1 MKCALNNDGD
11 MELVMKI
18 TCLGDSLTYGNVGY
32 SYIDFL
38 DKSIHAV
45 NRGKN
50 GDTVI
55 GARHRLEKILN
66 QRKHD
71 SPIYVLGIGTNDLLL
86 PYLKTLSSF
95 WFIMMGIRCKIK
107 GCINNDL
114 QFFREYD
121 KLLLLLSK
129 HEKRVIVF
137 GQPFINL
144 RNFPHGDLIKRNAII
159 KKLADQYGFPFIDI
173 YRLQK
178 ERIEEDT
185 KVYMWKHSFLLRV
198 IDATIM
204 SLAPFTKDRFAKRR
218 GLTTSVDGAH
228 FNSKSAKI
236 LAKEVEKH
244 LLAYD
249 FN

>member
-1 MKCALNNDGD
+1 
-11 MELVMKI
+11 MKI

-38 DKSIHAV
+38 NKKIHAI
-45 NRGKN
+45 NKGKN
-50 GDTVI
+50 GDTVR
-55 GARHRLEKILN
+55 GARRRLGRILN
-66 QRKHD
+66 QSKYD

-86 PYLKTLSSF
+86 PYLKTVSSF

-121 KLLLLLSK
+121 KLLRLLSK
-129 HEKRVIVF
+129 HEKKVIVF

-144 RNFPHGDLIKRNAII
+144 RNFPQEDLIKRNAII
-159 KKLADQYGFPFIDI
+159 KKLADRYDFPFIDI
-173 YRLQK
+173 YHLQK
-178 ERIEEDT
+178 EQIIEDA
-185 KVYMWKHSFLLRV
+185 KVYTWKHSFLLRA

-204 SLAPFTKDRFAKRR
+204 SLAPFTKDRFSKRR

-228 FNSKSAKI
+228 FNSDSAKI

-244 LLAYD
+244 LLKYE
-249 FN
+249 FTEGECS